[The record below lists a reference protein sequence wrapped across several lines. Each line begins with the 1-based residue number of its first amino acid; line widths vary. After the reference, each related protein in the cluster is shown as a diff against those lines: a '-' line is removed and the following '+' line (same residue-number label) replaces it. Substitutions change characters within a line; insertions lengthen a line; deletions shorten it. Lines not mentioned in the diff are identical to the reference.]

1 MRLLSIVQIKC
12 NQDHVDKQIHLA
24 VKMEVLTAESV
35 LPEMITNS
43 NSLNPSQY
51 QKQCGTLSAGHD
63 PLTLAFCVNETVAL
77 PIEK

>member
-1 MRLLSIVQIKC
+1 MRLSSIVQMKC

-51 QKQCGTLSAGHD
+51 QKHCGTLSAGHH
-63 PLTLAFCVNETVAL
+63 PVTFGIFRKRNRRTTH
-77 PIEK
+77 